1 MNNRVLI
8 AMSGGVDSSVAAKI
22 MRDRGF
28 DCVGCTM
35 NLYDNETAGLCS
47 SRTCCSRDDV
57 EDARSAAFRLGMPYY
72 VFNFKEDFRAEVIE
86 RFVSAYN
93 SGRTPN
99 PWAVFAVL
107 NNF

>member
-8 AMSGGVDSSVAAKI
+8 AMSGGVDSGVAAKI

-47 SRTCCSRDDV
+47 SRTCCSLDDV
-57 EDARSAAFRLGMPYY
+57 EDARSAAFGSECRIM
-72 VFNFKEDFRAEVIE
+72 FSTSKRI
-86 RFVSAYN
+86 
-93 SGRTPN
+93 
-99 PWAVFAVL
+99 FAQR
-107 NNF
+107 